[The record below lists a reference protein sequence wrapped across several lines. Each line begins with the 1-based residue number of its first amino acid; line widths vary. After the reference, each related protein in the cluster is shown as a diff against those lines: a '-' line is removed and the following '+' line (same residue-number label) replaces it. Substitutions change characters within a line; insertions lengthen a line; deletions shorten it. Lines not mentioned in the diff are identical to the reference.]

1 MLDSAARYLLGGD
14 EAGLPRR
21 YARRVPRPSLLT
33 DELRARAELELAAG
47 TPVSVTA
54 QRIGVGV
61 RTLTRW
67 IADGRVVRRVDL
79 TPEQA
84 STLTSFDEQFDRAEP
99 GLVGVVVAAA
109 HRGSWQAASWL
120 LERRWPD
127 RWARPPARQP
137 DDGLPG
143 PADGDVFA
151 EVDRLAEQRR
161 RRRRDYGLRIPTK
174 GR

>member
-1 MLDSAARYLLGGD
+1 MGQNGSMG
-14 EAGLPRR
+14 
-21 YARRVPRPSLLT
+21 RPPKLT
-33 DELRARAELELAAG
+33 PELRVDLERQLADG
-47 TPVSVTA
+47 VPVAVVA
-54 QRIGVGV
+54 QRFGIGR
-61 RTLTRW
+61 RTLHRW
-67 IADGRVVRRVDL
+67 IADGRLVRRVDQ
-79 TPEQA
+79 TPEPA
-84 STLTSFDEQFDRAEP
+84 PAVTSFGEQFDRAEP

-143 PADGDVFA
+143 PAEADAFG

-161 RRRRDYGLRIPTK
+161 RRRDLRPTIPSA
-174 GR
+174 